1 MTNTAIKSKKSLI
14 IIGFGLAVAIGIIY
28 VQSLRISKVN
38 ESAPTMEIA
47 NATFATRDISKGQ
60 KVTSDMVVSKKID
73 SKYFPGDG
81 IWTSQI
87 AIGKICKYNLKKG
100 DLICTH
106 HFGIGKF
113 DKVLERKWPPG
124 RDYDN

>member
-1 MTNTAIKSKKSLI
+1 MTNPAIKSKKSLT
-14 IIGFGLAVAIGIIY
+14 IIGFGLAVAFGIIY
-28 VQSLRISKVN
+28 VQNLRISKAN
-38 ESAPTMEIA
+38 ESAPKLEIA
-47 NATFATRDISKGQ
+47 NATFATRDISQGQ

-87 AIGKICKYNLKKG
+87 AIGKICKYDLKKG

-106 HFGIGKF
+106 HFGLGKF
-113 DKVLERKWPPG
+113 DKDLYRKWPPG
-124 RDYDN
+124 RNYDH